1 MPNVSPRT
9 KPTWRTK
16 DGREISNYAL
26 TDGHLANAIRMLENR
41 GVLEYERYL
50 MLKKQAR
57 WTAQQGGLVEN
68 GGLTDEQ
75 LSVEVEGKMLEGVL
89 PPASVKVYRELCRER
104 DKRKSKEERIESP
117 YGFVEEDKAV

>member
-1 MPNVSPRT
+1 MPNVSPRAEPAW
-9 KPTWRTK
+9 KTK
-16 DGREISNYAL
+16 DGRTIPISTL
-26 TDGHLANAIRMLENR
+26 TDAHLANIIRVLENA

-75 LSVEVEGKMLEGVL
+75 LIIEVEGKMLEGALQGSSVRDYHVL
-89 PPASVKVYRELCRER
+89 CKER
-104 DKRKSKEERIESP
+104 ARRKRKEERIENP